1 MRVFVMLDGYTH
13 YGEGFEFVK
22 VEDLR
27 ALLESE
33 RSNDDGIITK
43 IGFIKK
49 LLAELEKGGK
59 K

>member
-27 ALLESE
+27 EWLKERKGKHPQIILETL
-33 RSNDDGIITK
+33 IT
-43 IGFIKK
+43 
-49 LLAELEKGGK
+49 ELEEAGK
-59 K
+59 